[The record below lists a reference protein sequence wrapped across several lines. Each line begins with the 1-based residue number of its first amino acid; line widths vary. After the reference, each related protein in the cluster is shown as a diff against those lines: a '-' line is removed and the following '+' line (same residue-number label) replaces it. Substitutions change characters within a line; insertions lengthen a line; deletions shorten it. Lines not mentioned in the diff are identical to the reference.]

1 VAKLLKTNHHPIV
14 LKADIVHLLDE
25 LVHTYEEPYADPSVI
40 PTYLLARETRKSVT
54 VALNGDG
61 GDENFAGYVRYPILK
76 FSQRW
81 ALLPSPLHALVRM
94 GTGAFHAIQS
104 NTFSYR
110 CHRFQSSIG
119 LPWPQRFLQYI
130 SFFTEEEKRALY
142 AKGFGANFPR
152 TDDWYAVQTQ
162 AARDRGEDIVH
173 KSMSMDIDTYLADD
187 LMPKV
192 DLGTMA
198 SGLEA
203 RSPLLDHEVLEF
215 TARIPSSLKL
225 RQGKTKWI
233 FRQVL
238 KDLVPPETL
247 QKKKTGFRLP
257 LNRWFRTDLQEFVH
271 DRLLAADSPL
281 YAHMLE
287 RAAMERFLKT
297 YHDSDVD
304 YSDHIWSLLW
314 LDAWLRQYT

>member
-1 VAKLLKTNHHPIV
+1 
-14 LKADIVHLLDE
+14 
-25 LVHTYEEPYADPSVI
+25 
-40 PTYLLARETRKSVT
+40 
-54 VALNGDG
+54 
-61 GDENFAGYVRYPILK
+61 
-76 FSQRW
+76 
-81 ALLPSPLHALVRM
+81 
-94 GTGAFHAIQS
+94 
-104 NTFSYR
+104 
-110 CHRFQSSIG
+110 
-119 LPWPQRFLQYI
+119 
-130 SFFTEEEKRALY
+130 
-142 AKGFGANFPR
+142 
-152 TDDWYAVQTQ
+152 
-162 AARDRGEDIVH
+162 
-173 KSMSMDIDTYLADD
+173 
-187 LMPKV
+187 
-192 DLGTMA
+192 
-198 SGLEA
+198 LEA